1 MENIGGVVL
10 LHETLVDKTF
20 ARSMLLVMTWTL
32 SVYKKPQEEERDG
45 IAKIRTSST
54 GFYIVPQANGE
65 LWGLELQATSWIAL

>member
-10 LHETLVDKTF
+10 LHGTLVDKTS
-20 ARSMLLVMTWTL
+20 ARSMLLVTTWTL
-32 SVYKKPQEEERDG
+32 FAYKKLQKEKRDG
-45 IAKIRTSST
+45 TTRIRTSSI